1 MVTKADDE
9 LLQVAV
15 KIEFH
20 DVCGLFLLVA
30 RRRYNL
36 KLIQWR
42 DNKNVLP
49 GVLYASVSMTM
60 STTYSSI
67 SVYRA
72 MIKRKPPTISYNH

>member
-36 KLIQWR
+36 QLLQ
-42 DNKNVLP
+42 LP
-49 GVLYASVSMTM
+49 VKRQQKRLTW
-60 STTYSSI
+60 STLC
-67 SVYRA
+67 
-72 MIKRKPPTISYNH
+72 